1 MCAESH
7 LYNTVPSEFFD
18 MADPKTR
25 PHLLLVDGSAYLH
38 RSYHVHTSLT
48 DHKGRPTGA
57 IFGVINTL
65 QKQLRL
71 TSPDYVAIVMDAPG
85 KNFRHDLY
93 PEYKANRKPMEE
105 DLRSQIEP
113 LHQIIEAQGL
123 PLVVVP
129 DVEADDVIGTLA
141 HQGEADGMDVIVLS
155 GDKDMAQLVTDHV
168 TLLDIDRP
176 PMNAARVM
184 EKFEVRPDQFIDF
197 LTLAGDAVDNIPG
210 VPKVGYK
217 TAAKWLRQYDSL
229 ANLVENVDEIKGKA
243 GENLRDSLDRLPLYR
258 ELVTIRLD
266 VELDWTLR
274 DLVRGPQDCSRL
286 GELYE
291 EYALRSFLRELRTS
305 NEVDPGN
312 PDLLSRGN
320 GKKNYATVLDLEELD
335 QWLAR
340 AHKAGTF
347 AVDTETTGLD
357 PNHAGLVGVSL
368 ATAPGEAAYIPVGHV
383 APDSPPQLAWEQVRQ
398 RLQPLLTDPKLVK
411 VGHNLQY
418 DLTILRRH
426 GVEIG
431 SPFHDSMLESYV
443 HHSTASRHN
452 LDDLSRVYLGEETIR
467 YKEVAGTG
475 KKQVSFDMVPISLA
489 SPYAAEDA
497 DMTLRLHHHL
507 WPRLQE
513 IPSLQKIYEE
523 MEMPLSEVL
532 ADMERTGV
540 AINAAALREQSG
552 ELREELEA
560 LKKEIAEE
568 CGQELNLNS
577 VPDLQRVLFEERGL
591 KPLRKTP
598 KGAPS
603 TAEDVLEI
611 LAEQDVLPRMILNYR
626 QSTKLLSTY
635 VGKLPEMIN
644 PETGRLHASFHQAVT
659 ATGRL
664 SSSNPNL
671 QNIPIRTEQG
681 RRVRQ
686 AFVARPGDVLIAAD
700 YSQIELRIM
709 AHISRDPTLCRAFE
723 EGGDVHRATAAEVFG
738 IAPGEV
744 TEDQRR
750 TAKAINFGL
759 MYGMSGFGL
768 ARQLRIARDKAET
781 YVTTYFD
788 RYPEVLGYMEQ
799 MREQA
804 RKRGFVETVFGRRLY
819 IEGIDS
825 RNYNQ
830 RQYAERTAI
839 NAPMQGT
846 AADIIKL
853 AMIDVHRWLKERH
866 SDCFLLMQVHDE
878 LVLEVPREKVEEIT
892 EGVRERMIGVAGLDV
907 PMMVDARHGDN
918 WEQAH

>member
-1 MCAESH
+1 MTNHQS
-7 LYNTVPSEFFD
+7 
-18 MADPKTR
+18 R
-25 PHLLLVDGSAYLH
+25 PNLLLVDGSAYLH
-38 RSYHVHTSLT
+38 RAYHVHTSLT
-48 DHKGRPTGA
+48 DYQGRPTGA
-57 IFGVINTL
+57 IFGVVNTL
-65 QKQLRL
+65 KKQMRL
-71 TSPDYVAIVMDAPG
+71 TDPDYVAVVMDAPG
-85 KNFRHDLY
+85 KTFRHDLY

-105 DLRSQIEP
+105 DLRVQIEP
-113 LHQIIEAQGL
+113 LYEIIEALGL
-123 PLVVVP
+123 PLLVVP

-141 HQGEADGMDVIVLS
+141 HQGEADNMEVIVLS
-155 GDKDMAQLVTDHV
+155 SDKDMAQLVTDHV

-176 PMNAARVM
+176 PMDAARVM
-184 EKFEVRPDQFIDF
+184 EKFAVRPDQFIDF

-217 TAAKWLRQYDSL
+217 TAAKWLREYDSL
-229 ANLVENVDEIKGKA
+229 ANIVENVDEIKGKS
-243 GENLRDSLDRLPLYR
+243 GENLRDSLNRLPLYR

-266 VELDWTLR
+266 VELDQSPR
-274 DLVRGPQDCSRL
+274 DLACGSQDRSRL
-286 GELYE
+286 EALYE
-291 EYALRSFLRELRTS
+291 KYALRSFLRELRAYD
-305 NEVDPGN
+305 EVNADN
-312 PDLLSRGN
+312 LNLLSQ
-320 GKKNYATVLDLEELD
+320 GKREEDYATVLDLEELD

-340 AHKAGTF
+340 MREAKTF
-347 AVDTETTGLD
+347 ALDTETTGLN
-357 PNHAGLVGVSL
+357 PNCAELVGVSL
-368 ATAPGEAAYIPVGHV
+368 AATPGQAAYIPVGHV
-383 APDSPPQLAWEQVRQ
+383 DPDSPPQLPWEQVRE
-398 RLQPLLTDPKLVK
+398 RLQPLLTDPNLVK
-411 VGHNLQY
+411 VGHHLQY

-426 GVEIG
+426 GIEVSG
-431 SPFHDSMLESYV
+431 PFHDSMLESYV

-452 LDDLSRVYLGEETIR
+452 LDDLSRAYLNKETIP

-475 KKQVSFDMVPISLA
+475 KKQVSFNQVPISRA
-489 SPYAAEDA
+489 APYAAEDA
-497 DMTLRLHHHL
+497 DMTLRLHQHL
-507 WPRLQE
+507 WPKLQE
-513 IPSLQKIYEE
+513 IPHLQKIYEE

-540 AINAAALREQSG
+540 EINAAALREQSR

-560 LKKEIAEE
+560 LKKDIAQE

-577 VPDLQRVLFEERGL
+577 IPDLQRVLFEERGL

-603 TAEDVLEI
+603 TAEDVLEK
-611 LAEQDVLPRMILNYR
+611 LAEHDVLPRMILNYR

-664 SSSNPNL
+664 SSSDPNL
-671 QNIPIRTEQG
+671 QNIPIRTKQG

-686 AFVARPGDVLIAAD
+686 AFVARPGGVLIAAD

-709 AHISRDPTLCRAFE
+709 AHISGDPALCQAFQE
-723 EGGDVHRATAAEVFG
+723 NGDVHRATAAEVFD
-738 IAPGEV
+738 IPRDEV
-744 TEDQRR
+744 TKDQRR

-768 ARQLRIARDKAET
+768 ARQLRIARDKAEA

-788 RYPEVLGYMEQ
+788 RYPKVLSYMER

-804 RKRGFVETVFGRRLY
+804 RERGFVETVFGRRLY
-819 IEGIDS
+819 VEGIS
-825 RNYNQ
+825 SKNYNQ

-853 AMIDVHRWLKERH
+853 AMIEIHRWLKEQH
-866 SDCFLLMQVHDE
+866 LDCALIMQVHDE
-878 LVLEVPREKVEEIT
+878 LVLEVPREKAEEIID
-892 EGVRERMIGVAGLDV
+892 GVRDRMESVAGLDV
-907 PMMVDARHGDN
+907 PMVVDARYGDN

>member
-25 PHLLLVDGSAYLH
+25 PNLLLVDGSAYLH

-57 IFGVINTL
+57 IFGVVNTL

-71 TSPDYVAIVMDAPG
+71 NTPDYVAVVMDAPG

-123 PLVVVP
+123 PLLVVP
-129 DVEADDVIGTLA
+129 EVEADDVIGTLA
-141 HQGEADGMDVIVLS
+141 HQGEADGMNVIVLS

-176 PMNAARVM
+176 PMDAARVM

-266 VELDWTLR
+266 VELDRTLR
-274 DLVRGPQDCSRL
+274 DLVRRPQDRSRL
-286 GELYE
+286 GALYE
-291 EYALRSFLRELRTS
+291 EYALSSFLRELRAS
-305 NEVDPGN
+305 DEADADNL
-312 PDLLSRGN
+312 DLLSRGN
-320 GKKNYATVLDLEELD
+320 GKKNYATILTLEELD
-335 QWLAR
+335 RWAAAAR
-340 AHKAGTF
+340 EAGTF
-347 AVDTETTGLD
+347 ALDTETTSLD
-357 PNHAGLVGVSL
+357 PRRADLVGISL
-368 ATAPGEAAYIPVGHV
+368 ATAPGEAAYIPLGHT
-383 APDSPPQLAWEQVRQ
+383 APGAPPQLNRASVLE
-398 RLQPLLTDPKLVK
+398 RLQPLLTDPELVK
-411 VGHNLQY
+411 IGHHLKY
-418 DLTILRRH
+418 DLAVLRRH
-426 GVEIG
+426 GAMVGGPI
-431 SPFHDSMLESYV
+431 HDSMLESYV
-443 HHSTASRHN
+443 HNSTASRHN
-452 LDDLSRVYLGEETIR
+452 LDDLSRMYLDEETIR
-467 YKEVAGTG
+467 YSEVTGTG
-475 KKQVSFDMVPISLA
+475 KKQVGFDEVPVDQA
-489 SPYAAEDA
+489 SRYAAEDA
-497 DMTLRLHHHL
+497 DMTLRLHRTL
-507 WPRLQE
+507 WPRLRKT
-513 IPSLQKIYEE
+513 PALQAVYERLE
-523 MEMPLSEVL
+523 LPLIRVL
-532 ADMERTGV
+532 EDMERAGV
-540 AINAAALREQSG
+540 LIDTEALRGQS
-552 ELREELEA
+552 EELEKDLEG
-560 LKKEIAEE
+560 LKEEITRE
-568 CGQELNLNS
+568 CGHELNLNS
-577 VPDLQRVLFEERGL
+577 TQELQKVLFEERGL

-603 TAEDVLEI
+603 TAEDVLEE
-611 LAEQDVLPRMILNYR
+611 LAALDVLPGMIVTYR
-626 QSTKLLSTY
+626 QQTKLLSTY
-635 VGKLPEMIN
+635 VGKLPQMIN
-644 PETGRLHASFHQAVT
+644 PETGRLHTSFHQAVT

-664 SSSNPNL
+664 SSSDPNL

-686 AFVARPGDVLIAAD
+686 AFVARPGCVLIAAD

-709 AHISRDPTLCRAFE
+709 AHISKDPTLCQAFRDQ
-723 EGGDVHRATAAEVFG
+723 GDVHRATAAEIFG
-738 IAPGEV
+738 VAQDSV
-744 TEDQRR
+744 TSDQRR

-768 ARQLRIARDKAET
+768 ARQLHIGRNQAED
-781 YVTTYFD
+781 YVKTYFE
-788 RYPEVLGYMEQ
+788 RYPEVLNYMNR

-804 RKRGFVETVFGRRLY
+804 REWGYVETAFGRRLHVEA
-819 IEGIDS
+819 IRS

-830 RQYAERTAI
+830 RMYAERTAI

-846 AADIIKL
+846 AADIIKQ
-853 AMIDVHRWLKERH
+853 AMIDVHGWLQGAH
-866 SDCFLLMQVHDE
+866 PDCFLILQVHDE
-878 LVLEVPREKVEEIT
+878 LVVEVPVSKTEEVSDGLRARM
-892 EGVRERMIGVAGLDV
+892 EGVGGLDI
-907 PMMVDARHGDN
+907 PMVVDICSGDN

>member
-1 MCAESH
+1 
-7 LYNTVPSEFFD
+7 
-18 MADPKTR
+18 MADPQTR
-25 PHLLLVDGSAYLH
+25 PNLLLVDGSAYLH
-38 RSYHVHTSLT
+38 RSYHVHTNLT
-48 DHKGRPTGA
+48 DRQGRPTGA
-57 IFGVINTL
+57 IFGAVNTL
-65 QKQLRL
+65 QRQLRL
-71 TSPDYVAIVMDAPG
+71 TAPDYVAVVMDAPG

-123 PLVVVP
+123 PLLVVP
-129 DVEADDVIGTLA
+129 GVEADDVIGTLA
-141 HQGEADGMDVIVLS
+141 RQGEADGMEVAVLS
-155 GDKDMAQLVTDHV
+155 SDKDMAQLVTDHV

-176 PMNAARVM
+176 PMDAARVM

-197 LTLAGDAVDNIPG
+197 LTLAGDAVDNVPG
-210 VPKVGYK
+210 VPGVGPK
-217 TAAKWLRQYDSL
+217 TAAKWLRQHDSL
-229 ANLVENVDEIKGKA
+229 NELVEHADAIGGKS
-243 GENLRDSLDRLPLYR
+243 GESLRDTLDKLPLYR

-266 VELDWTLR
+266 VELDRSVR
-274 DLVRGPQDCSRL
+274 DLVRGPQDRSRL
-286 GELYE
+286 EALYE
-291 EYALRSFLRELRTS
+291 EYALRSFLRELRAS
-305 NEVDPGN
+305 DEVDADN
-312 PDLLSRGN
+312 PDLLSQGREG
-320 GKKNYATVLDLEELD
+320 KNYATVLDLEELD
-335 QWLAR
+335 RWLAR
-340 AHKAGTF
+340 VREAGTF

-368 ATAPGEAAYIPVGHV
+368 ATASGQAAYLPVGHV
-383 APDSPPQLAWEQVRQ
+383 APDSPPQLVWEQVRQ
-398 RLQPLLTDPKLVK
+398 RLRPLLTDPKRVK

-418 DLTILRRH
+418 DLTVLRRH
-426 GVEIG
+426 GIEVSG
-431 SPFHDSMLESYV
+431 PFHDSMLESYV
-443 HHSTASRHN
+443 HNSTASRHN
-452 LDDLSRVYLGEETIR
+452 LDDLSRVYLDEETIR

-475 KKQVSFDMVPISLA
+475 KKQVSFDMVPISRA

-497 DMTLRLHHHL
+497 DMTLRLHQYL
-507 WPRLQE
+507 WPKLQE
-513 IPSLQKIYEE
+513 IPALRKIYEE
-523 MEMPLSEVL
+523 MEMPLSGVL
-532 ADMERTGV
+532 ADMERAGV
-540 AINAAALREQSG
+540 AINAAALQEQSE
-552 ELREELEA
+552 ELREELET
-560 LKKEIAEE
+560 LKQDIARE
-568 CGQELNLNS
+568 CGHELNLNS

-603 TAEDVLEI
+603 TAEDVLEE

-664 SSSNPNL
+664 SSSDPNL

-686 AFVARPGDVLIAAD
+686 AFVARPDGVLIAAD

-709 AHISRDPTLCRAFE
+709 AHISGDPALCRALE

-738 IAPGEV
+738 IAPAEV

-781 YVTTYFD
+781 YVTTYFA
-788 RYPEVLGYMEQ
+788 RYPEVLAYMEQ

-819 IEGIDS
+819 IEGIS
-825 RNYNQ
+825 SKNYNQ

-853 AMIDVHRWLKERH
+853 AMIEIHRWLKERH
-866 SDCFLLMQVHDE
+866 PDCALIMQVHDE
-878 LVLEVPREKVEEIT
+878 LVLEAPRGKVEEVT
-892 EGVRERMIGVAGLDV
+892 EGVRERMVGVAGLDV
-907 PMMVDARHGDN
+907 PMVVDARHGEN

>member
-1 MCAESH
+1 
-7 LYNTVPSEFFD
+7 
-18 MADPKTR
+18 MADPQTR
-25 PHLLLVDGSAYLH
+25 PDLLLVDGSAYLH
-38 RSYHVHTSLT
+38 RSYHVHTNLT
-48 DHKGRPTGA
+48 DRQGRPTGA
-57 IFGVINTL
+57 IFGAVNTL
-65 QKQLRL
+65 QRQLRL
-71 TSPDYVAIVMDAPG
+71 TAPDYVAVVMDAPG

-105 DLRSQIEP
+105 DLRSQIGP

-123 PLVVVP
+123 PLLVVP
-129 DVEADDVIGTLA
+129 GVEADDVIGTLA
-141 HQGEADGMDVIVLS
+141 RQGEADGMEVAVLS
-155 GDKDMAQLVTDHV
+155 SDKDMAQLVTDHV

-176 PMNAARVM
+176 PMDAARVM

-197 LTLAGDAVDNIPG
+197 LTLAGDAVDNVPG
-210 VPKVGYK
+210 VPGVGPK
-217 TAAKWLRQYDSL
+217 TAAKWLRQHDSL
-229 ANLVENVDEIKGKA
+229 NELVEHADAIGGKS
-243 GENLRDSLDRLPLYR
+243 GESLRDTLDKLPLYR

-266 VELDWTLR
+266 VELDRSVR
-274 DLVRGPQDCSRL
+274 DLVRGPQDRSRL
-286 GELYE
+286 EALYE
-291 EYALRSFLRELRTS
+291 EYALRSFLRELRAS
-305 NEVDPGN
+305 DEVDADN
-312 PDLLSRGN
+312 PNLLSQGRE
-320 GKKNYATVLDLEELD
+320 GKDYATVLDLEELD
-335 QWLAR
+335 RWLAR
-340 AHKAGTF
+340 ARKAGTF

-368 ATAPGEAAYIPVGHV
+368 ATASGQAAYLPVGHV

-398 RLQPLLTDPKLVK
+398 RLRPLLTDPKLVK

-418 DLTILRRH
+418 DLTVLRRH
-426 GVEIG
+426 GIEVSG
-431 SPFHDSMLESYV
+431 PFHDSMLESYV
-443 HHSTASRHN
+443 HNSTASRHN
-452 LDDLSRVYLGEETIR
+452 LDDLSRVYLDEETIR

-475 KKQVSFDMVPISLA
+475 KKQVSFDMVPISRA

-497 DMTLRLHHHL
+497 DMTLRLHQYL
-507 WPRLQE
+507 WPKLQE
-513 IPSLQKIYEE
+513 IPALRKIYEE
-523 MEMPLSEVL
+523 MEMPLSGVL
-532 ADMERTGV
+532 ADMERAGV
-540 AINAAALREQSG
+540 AINAAALQEQSE

-560 LKKEIAEE
+560 LKQDIARE
-568 CGQELNLNS
+568 CGHELNLNS

-603 TAEDVLEI
+603 TAEDVLEE

-664 SSSNPNL
+664 SSSDPNL

-686 AFVARPGDVLIAAD
+686 AFVARPDGVLIAAD

-709 AHISRDPTLCRAFE
+709 AHISGDPALCRAFE

-738 IAPGEV
+738 IAPAEV

-781 YVTTYFD
+781 YVTTYFA
-788 RYPEVLGYMEQ
+788 RYPEVLAYMEQ

-819 IEGIDS
+819 IEGIS
-825 RNYNQ
+825 SKNYNQ

-853 AMIDVHRWLKERH
+853 AMIEIHRWLKERH
-866 SDCFLLMQVHDE
+866 PDCALIMQVHDE
-878 LVLEVPREKVEEIT
+878 LVLEAPRGKVEEVT
-892 EGVRERMIGVAGLDV
+892 EGVRERMVGVAGLDV
-907 PMMVDARHGDN
+907 PMVVDARHGEN